1 MLFNTSRY
9 MKFKSLFLFL
19 CAVTLAQHGIA
30 QRPSAREEIRQNR
43 YLCGSNYLDYDRAYG
58 RDALTH
64 APRGYEPFYMSHYG
78 RHGSRWLLADGDYLS
93 AIRPL
98 RKAREQGKLTA
109 LGLETLDQLEKFFQG
124 TRGRLGDLTTVGERQ
139 HHGIGRRMTE
149 HFPEIFLKK
158 GVKIDARS
166 TVVIRCI
173 LSMTAECEE
182 ITSANPSAR
191 IHNDVSEA
199 LQYYLNAP
207 WRGQVR
213 QQSGNGRKV
222 EDEYRDRWT
231 HPERLCST
239 LFTDP
244 QWVSDSINAGSFMRH
259 LFEVAANMQSHDAL
273 LDAAAHI
280 DSHRADV
287 GELLGLFTD
296 DELYDQWRRVN
307 LGWYQNY
314 GPSPATAS
322 IMPFSQKNLLKNII
336 QTADTV
342 TTVQATLRFGHEV
355 CVMPLACLLEL
366 GNCGFASDDWDRL
379 DDTWRNYEIFPMA
392 CNIQLIFYRPK
403 KNRQGDILVKALL
416 NEREQTLPIPTDNYP
431 YYRWADLR
439 QYYLDKI
446 EAYEQNEPK

>member
-1 MLFNTSRY
+1 

-19 CAVTLAQHGIA
+19 CAVTLAQHGFA

-58 RDALTH
+58 RDALTP

-182 ITSANPSAR
+182 ITSANPTAR

-213 QQSGNGRKV
+213 QQRDKGRPV
-222 EDEYRDRWT
+222 EDEYSDRWT
-231 HPERLCST
+231 HPERICSV
-239 LFTDP
+239 LFSDQ
-244 QWVSDSINAGSFMRH
+244 QWVADSINAGSFMRH

-287 GELLGLFTD
+287 GELLDLFTD

-366 GNCGFASDDWDRL
+366 GNCGFATDDWDRL

>member
-1 MLFNTSRY
+1 MMRTLILLTVLLFPLLGRGQGRGS
-9 MKFKSLFLFL
+9 
-19 CAVTLAQHGIA
+19 
-30 QRPSAREEIRQNR
+30 SAREEIRQNR
-43 YLCGSNYLDYDRAYG
+43 YLCGSNYLDYDNAYG
-58 RDALTH
+58 HDALTP
-64 APRGYEPFYMSHYG
+64 APKGYEPFYMSHYG
-78 RHGSRWLLADGDYLS
+78 RHGSRWLLSDGDYLS

-98 RKAREQGKLTA
+98 RKGREQGKLTA
-109 LGLETLDQLEKFFQG
+109 VGLETLQQLENFFRG

-139 HHGIGRRMTE
+139 HHGIGRRLTE
-149 HFPEIFLKK
+149 HFPEIFMKK
-158 GVKIDARS
+158 GVQIDARS

-182 ITSANPSAR
+182 ITSANPTAR

-213 QQSGNGRKV
+213 QNGGKGRYV

-231 HPERLCST
+231 HPERICSVM
-239 LFTDP
+239 FTDQ
-244 QWVSDSINAGSFMRH
+244 QWVNDSINAGSFMRH
-259 LFEVAANMQSHDAL
+259 LFEVAANMQSHDAA

-287 GELLGLFTD
+287 GDLLSLFTD

-314 GPSPATAS
+314 GPSPATGS
-322 IMPFSQKNLLKNII
+322 VMPFSQLNLLKNII

-366 GNCGFASDDWDRL
+366 GNCGFVTDDWEHL
-379 DDTWRNYEIFPMA
+379 DDTWRNYDIFPMA
-392 CNIQLIFYRPK
+392 CNVQLIFYRPK
-403 KNRQGDILVKALL
+403 KGRQGDVLVKALL
-416 NEREQTLPIPTDNYP
+416 NEREQTLPIPTDTYP

-439 QYYLDKI
+439 QYYLNKI
-446 EAYEQNEPK
+446 EKYESSEL